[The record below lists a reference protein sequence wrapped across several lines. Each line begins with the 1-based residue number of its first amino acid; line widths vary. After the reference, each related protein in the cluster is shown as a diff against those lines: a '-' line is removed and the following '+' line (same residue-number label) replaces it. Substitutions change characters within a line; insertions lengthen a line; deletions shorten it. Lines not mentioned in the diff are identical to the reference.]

1 MTNETPI
8 AAYINA
14 HRGELTYTDIAKR
27 SGGQITRAQ
36 ISSYTTR
43 PLKDMPTTKA
53 MRGLIQGLGV
63 PAHEVVLAFARSL
76 ETDLGSGAPGA
87 HDLVVHGAAD
97 LPSESQRLI
106 VNTAKQ
112 LLWWQD
118 QVEGG
123 DSDTP
128 ELTPE
133 QLRLA
138 AQDAPDESG
147 AEQERAR
154 LDERGEES
162 QDTGNDEPA

>member
-53 MRGLIQGLGV
+53 MRGLIQGLQV

-76 ETDLGSGAPGA
+76 ETDLGSGSPGA

-118 QVEGG
+118 QMEGEVAG
-123 DSDTP
+123 ADPSSEDRLP
-128 ELTPE
+128 DDYD
-133 QLRLA
+133 LA
-138 AQDAPDESG
+138 AEHGVENQR
-147 AEQERAR
+147 ERE
-154 LDERGEES
+154 ERMREEWD
-162 QDTGNDEPA
+162 QGPQ